1 VKKLVLVA
9 LLGVLV
15 TAVAGGSYAVA
26 KQGGNDRGSRFS
38 ARMDGWNEIPSVVS
52 TGEGRFRARLVNPTT
67 LEYELEYSGL
77 ETPSLFAHIHIGG
90 RFENGGVSAFL
101 CGGGSKPD
109 PCPPT
114 AGTVTGTIVPADV
127 VGPASQ
133 GVLPGEFDD
142 LLLAMRRGEA
152 YANVHS
158 ERSPGGEIRGQIR
171 RGGGHGGG
179 HGND

>member
-1 VKKLVLVA
+1 MRKALITLLLGAAVAVVATASVA
-9 LLGVLV
+9 LANGE
-15 TAVAGGSYAVA
+15 GGKNSFRA
-26 KQGGNDRGSRFS
+26 K
-38 ARMDGWNEIPSVVS
+38 MDGWKEIPSVVS
-52 TGEGRFRARLVNPTT
+52 TGEGRFRAKLVNPTT

-90 RFENGGVSAFL
+90 RNENGGVSAFL
-101 CGGGSKPD
+101 CGGGGKP

-127 VGPASQ
+127 IGPVSQ
-133 GVLPGEFDD
+133 GVLAGEFAD
-142 LLLAMRRGEA
+142 LILAMRRGET

-171 RGGGHGGG
+171 S
-179 HGND
+179 NDD

>member
-1 VKKLVLVA
+1 MRKALITLLVGSAVAVIATASVA
-9 LLGVLV
+9 LANG
-15 TAVAGGSYAVA
+15 
-26 KQGGNDRGSRFS
+26 DRDKKSFR
-38 ARMDGWNEIPSVVS
+38 AEMDGWKEIPSVVS

-90 RFENGGVSAFL
+90 RNENGGVSAFL

-114 AGTVTGTIVPADV
+114 AGTVTGTIVPTDV
-127 VGPASQ
+127 IGPVSQ
-133 GVLPGEFDD
+133 GVLAGEFAD
-142 LLLAMRRGEA
+142 LILAMRRGET

-158 ERSPGGEIRGQIR
+158 QRSPGGEIRGQISSNSR
-171 RGGGHGGG
+171 
-179 HGND
+179 D